1 MTKSTINARP
11 RDAIPARR
19 QRYFLRS
26 AYAVL
31 ALGLAGTAGAAEDIK
46 VGTVL
51 SFSQVMGVY
60 GNAIMDGF
68 RLAVEEAGGQAA
80 GRKIVIV
87 AEDDKND
94 PKVALQLVRRLTK
107 DDKVDFLVGPV
118 GSNIAQ
124 AIREDVHRSKTFLL
138 VANAGNDELTR
149 ELCSP
154 YIMRM
159 SFSNWQWNYPLGE
172 YAADKLGKRGALVAL
187 NFVAGKQM
195 GAAFRSGFESKGG
208 KVIDEIY
215 PAMGTADFSNV
226 FTKLRG
232 MEDQLDVV
240 WSFIPG
246 SGTVNYVNQYAQTK
260 LKPAN
265 VGPQSNADNFFF
277 SAMQDNALGVIG
289 SGHYVMTNESARN
302 TAFVAAFSKRY
313 KRLPSAVDVQG
324 YDSANMIIE
333 TVKRLKGNLS
343 DKQAVRKAMLEVDIN
358 SPRGYFK
365 IDPETGNAIQNIYIT
380 KVVKRVGGYSNE
392 ILQTFEKVRDPDN
405 SCKLAW

>member
-1 MTKSTINARP
+1 METTMKNFPKHTRLHA
-11 RDAIPARR
+11 
-19 QRYFLRS
+19 LRV
-26 AYAVL
+26 AVATLVTSL
-31 ALGLAGTAGAAEDIK
+31 AATAGAAEDIK

-68 RLAVEEAGGQAA
+68 RLALEEAGGQAA
-80 GRKIVIV
+80 GRKIVLIS
-87 AEDDKND
+87 EDDKND

-107 DDKVDFLVGPV
+107 DEKVDFLVGPV

-124 AIREDVHRSKTFLL
+124 AIREDAHRSKTFLL

-154 YIMRM
+154 YIVRM
-159 SFSNWQWNYPLGE
+159 SFSNWQWNHPLGE
-172 YAADKLGKRGALVAL
+172 YAASKLGKRAALVAS

-195 GAAFRSGFESKGG
+195 GAAFRAGFESKGG
-208 KVIDEIY
+208 KVVDENY

-232 MEDQLDVV
+232 MESELDVV

-260 LKPAN
+260 LKPMN
-265 VGPQSNADNFFF
+265 IGPQSNADDFFF
-277 SAMQDNALGVIG
+277 GAMQDNALGVIG
-289 SGHYVMTNESARN
+289 SGHYVMSNDTPRN
-302 TAFVAAFSKRY
+302 KAFIAAFFKRY
-313 KRLPSAVDVQG
+313 KRLPAAVDVQG

-333 TVKRLKGNLS
+333 TVKRLKGKLD

-380 KVVKRVGGYSNE
+380 KVVKRVGGYSHE
-392 ILQTFEKVRDPDN
+392 ILQSFEKVRDPDT